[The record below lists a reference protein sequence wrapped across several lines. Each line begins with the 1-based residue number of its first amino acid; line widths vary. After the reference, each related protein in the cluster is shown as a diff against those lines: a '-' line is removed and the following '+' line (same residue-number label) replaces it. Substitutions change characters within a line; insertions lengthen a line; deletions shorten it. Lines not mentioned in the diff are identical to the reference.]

1 MAQVVVTHPFLA
13 GIFAASRPAARGLY
27 MAPVQ
32 PGQHAEEFVVFAAQQ
47 LLPLYGFEFE
57 CVLQD

>member
-1 MAQVVVTHPFLA
+1 VTHPFLA